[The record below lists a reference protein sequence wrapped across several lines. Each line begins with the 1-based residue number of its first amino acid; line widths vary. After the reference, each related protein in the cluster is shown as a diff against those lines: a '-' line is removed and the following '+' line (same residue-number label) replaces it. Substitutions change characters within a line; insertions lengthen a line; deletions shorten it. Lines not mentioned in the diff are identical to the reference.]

1 MVSEGGSDDDSLD
14 GVEWKEEQVTEQ
26 DEMDAEEELPPEL
39 RYNGEG
45 ENVCS
50 NLRDYLWKSMRF
62 YLLGNNLWTSMR
74 FYLLQHKSRSQMRD
88 RQCPPSRQIQDGLP
102 IRTGAIPMMRQGIR
116 YFVIRLGG
124 IRVTFVRS

>member
-1 MVSEGGSDDDSLD
+1 MESDDDDSLD

-50 NLRDYLWKSMRF
+50 NLRDETVEEYEVL
-62 YLLGNNLWTSMR
+62 
-74 FYLLQHKSRSQMRD
+74 
-88 RQCPPSRQIQDGLP
+88 PSRKQLVDE
-102 IRTGAIPMMRQGIR
+102 
-116 YFVIRLGG
+116 Y
-124 IRVTFVRS
+124 